1 MRFRFVMGRAFHG
14 FFSNFAMTFAVILVT
29 FVSLLFAG
37 TGLLSQL
44 QIQNMKEHWYAKVE
58 VSVYMCAEGD
68 SSPNC
73 DGKAATQEEIQA
85 VREQLESAQMDPYVS
100 EIHFQDKQEAY
111 RDFKEQFADTVLA
124 EATTPD
130 MLPEA
135 FRVKLKDPTQYKA
148 IANSVEGMPGVQSV
162 QDQQKIL
169 EPLFNVINKATV
181 VSFSLAGVM
190 VLAAVLLM
198 TTAIRLSAM
207 LRAKE
212 TLIMRF
218 VGASN
223 LFIQLPFMIETAIA
237 ALIGALLAIG
247 TLAIGVRFGV
257 EQWLQA
263 NFRFLGS
270 ITVHDVWV
278 ISPIIII
285 AAIVF
290 AAIASMISLAKYT
303 KA

>member
-1 MRFRFVMGRAFHG
+1 MRFRFVMGRAFRG

-37 TGLLSQL
+37 TGLLAQL
-44 QIQNMKEHWYAKVE
+44 QIQNMKQHWYAKVE
-58 VSVYMCAEGD
+58 VSVYMCAKDD

-73 DGKAATQEEIQA
+73 DGKVATSKQIEDVRQA
-85 VREQLESAQMDPYVS
+85 LNSPQMEKYVS
-100 EIHFQDKQEAY
+100 KVYFQNRDEAY
-111 RDFKEQFADTVLA
+111 KDFKEQFADTVLA

-135 FRVKLKDPTQYKA
+135 FRVKLKDPSEYKA
-148 IANSVEGMPGVQSV
+148 IANAIEGMPGVQSV

-169 EPLFNVINKATV
+169 EPLFNVINKATIIA
-181 VSFSLAGVM
+181 FSLAIVM

-212 TLIMRF
+212 TRIMRF

-223 LFIQLPFMIETAIA
+223 LFIQLPFMLETAFA
-237 ALIGALLAIG
+237 ALVGALLAIG
-247 TLAIGVRFGV
+247 TLALGVRFGV
-257 EQWLQA
+257 EEWLQS

-270 ITVHDVWV
+270 ITVHDVWL
-278 ISPIIII
+278 ISPIIIL

-290 AAIASMISLAKYT
+290 AALASAISLAKYT